1 MSNKNVLENTEIV
14 YGKWIEYV
22 PDNIFRKTMRM
33 LRKTLQLIKE
43 IKRLLL
49 LGLGILLLMSV
60 VWFILFLGTASANG
74 PTNLVMST
82 LHYKGT
88 LIAGN
93 NPNYY
98 PKYADIIHLTGDLDY
113 SQPLANATSCYQ
125 PIYTQ
130 YYGDEYSTN
139 SGYKAIYN
147 ITGMSYVMRDDNPN
161 WLNVRVLTCSGTN
174 IITVDYNKLVSGIH
188 Q

>member
-1 MSNKNVLENTEIV
+1 MTNRDFQDNTPEESQH
-14 YGKWIEYV
+14 YGVWVDYQEDTIIQKIMKKV
-22 PDNIFRKTMRM
+22 RQIRN
-33 LRKTLQLIKE
+33 TLLI
-43 IKRLLL
+43 
-49 LGLGILLLMSV
+49 GLGITLGMV
-60 VWFILFLGTASANG
+60 IVWMILFLGTAKANG
-74 PTNLVMST
+74 PTDLTIPT

-88 LIAGN
+88 LIAGI
-93 NPNYY
+93 NPDYY

-113 SQPLANATSCYQ
+113 SQPMANATSCYQ

-161 WLNVRVLTCSGTN
+161 WLNVRVITCSGTN
-174 IITVDYNKLVSGIH
+174 IITIDYNKLVSGIH